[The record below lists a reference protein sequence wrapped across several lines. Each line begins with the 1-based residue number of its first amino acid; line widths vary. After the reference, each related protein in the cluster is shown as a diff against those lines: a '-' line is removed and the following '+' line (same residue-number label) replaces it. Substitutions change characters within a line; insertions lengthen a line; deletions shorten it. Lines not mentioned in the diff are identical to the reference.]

1 MKFRVI
7 FCAITALSLLLCLDV
22 RLFASDSAKDQKAVL
37 AIDQE
42 RTDAQIKQDAAAL
55 DRLLGDDLT
64 YVHASGLVQGKAE
77 FIADL
82 KSSKRVYKKVINSD
96 VNVRLLQDAAVI
108 TAKSEISVSFDG
120 KENNLSL
127 QVIEV
132 YARRNGGWQLI
143 AYQSTRLKP

>member
-7 FCAITALSLLLCLDV
+7 LCTITAVSLLLCLNG
-22 RLFASDSAKDQKAVL
+22 RLLASDSEEDQKAVL
-37 AIDQE
+37 SADQE
-42 RTDAQIKQDAAAL
+42 RTDAQIKQDALAL
-55 DRLLGDDLT
+55 DRLLGDDLS
-64 YVHASGLVQGKAE
+64 YVHASGLVQGKAD

-82 KSSKRVYKKVINSD
+82 KSSKRVYKKVTNSD

-108 TAKSEISVSFDG
+108 TAKSEVSVSFDG

-132 YARRNGGWQLI
+132 YAKRNGGWQLI

>member
-7 FCAITALSLLLCLDV
+7 FCTITAVSLLLCLNG
-22 RLFASDSAKDQKAVL
+22 RLLASDSEEDKKAVL
-37 AIDQE
+37 SADQE
-42 RTDAQIKQDAAAL
+42 RTDAQIKQDALAL
-55 DRLLGDDLT
+55 DRLLGDDLS
-64 YVHASGLVQGKAE
+64 YVHASGLVQVKAD

-82 KSSKRVYKKVINSD
+82 KSSKRVYKKVTNSD

-108 TAKSEISVSFDG
+108 TAKSEVSVSFDG

-132 YARRNGGWQLI
+132 YAKRNGGWQLI